1 MKVAAAE
8 QRALKLSIAVTALA
22 GAMDIAAGF
31 AMGSRAI
38 VFDGMYSLVDVMLT
52 FAALA
57 VSKLV
62 MQEPSERFQYG
73 YWHLEPL
80 VGTVQSAL
88 LTLTCVYAVING
100 AQGLMGGGH
109 RVAYGAGTV
118 WAGMMAAACFGMAAY
133 VNRIARRQASMLL
146 DVDARG
152 WLVSG
157 FLSLGLMLAYGL
169 AVALARYGQAKWV
182 PYVDPAV
189 LLVLALVLL
198 PVPLKA
204 LLVAIRDVL
213 EMAPE
218 ELDRKVRSIMDDL
231 VRERGFLTYSS
242 HVAQTGRGR
251 FVEVHVLVS
260 PDYPVRTVG
269 EVDAIRRE
277 VSARLG
283 ASWPQVW
290 LTVDLTSDPT
300 YL

>member
-1 MKVAAAE
+1 MKDAAAE
-8 QRALKLSIAVTALA
+8 QRALKLSIVVTGLA
-22 GAMDIAAGF
+22 GTMDIAVGF

-52 FAALA
+52 FGALA

-100 AQGLMGGGH
+100 AQGLMSGGH
-109 RVAYGAGTV
+109 RVAYGAGMV
-118 WAGMMAAACFGMAAY
+118 WAGMMAVACFGMAAY
-133 VNRIARRQASMLL
+133 VSRIARRQASMLL
-146 DVDARG
+146 DVDARA
-152 WLVSG
+152 WLVSA

-169 AVALARYGQAKWV
+169 AVVLARYGQEKWV

-189 LLVLALVLL
+189 LLVLALALL

-231 VRERGFLTYSS
+231 VEERGFLTYSS

-290 LTVDLTSDPT
+290 LTVDLTSDPA